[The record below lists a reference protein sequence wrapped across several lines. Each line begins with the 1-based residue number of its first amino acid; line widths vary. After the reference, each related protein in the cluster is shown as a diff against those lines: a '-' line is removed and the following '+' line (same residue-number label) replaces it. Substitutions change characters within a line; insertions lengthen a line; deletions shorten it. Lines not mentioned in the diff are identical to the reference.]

1 MKKRAWLSIFLVL
14 VLGISFVAPV
24 ALAEDTIKIGGIA
37 SLSGGAAAYGQA
49 IQKGVNLYIK
59 QLNAQ
64 GGIDG
69 KKIEVFWEDD
79 RGEPTDGVNAFNKL
93 VDNDGVVAIIGAV
106 ISRVTLSIV
115 PYANDIGIP
124 MITAS
129 STAEAVTLGN
139 PSVFRTCFIDNFQ
152 AVIMARYAKD
162 EGYSK
167 VAIMYDNGED
177 YSKGLYDNFIAEAAV
192 LGLDIVAT
200 ESAAFSDVD
209 FKTQLTNIKN
219 SNPNAVFLPYYGEQ
233 AALILNQAKQI
244 GLDVKFLGADG
255 LSNVVETITDKTL
268 LTNMTY
274 SDHFSIQSDSQ
285 LAKEFVEAY
294 KAEYNEE
301 PNISFSATGYDAAL
315 VLAEALK
322 KGSTKY
328 EDVVAAV
335 RATNIDA
342 VSGKISFDEI
352 NNPIKSAFITTFDEQ
367 GNKVFVKVQNP

>member
-1 MKKRAWLSIFLVL
+1 
-14 VLGISFVAPV
+14 
-24 ALAEDTIKIGGIA
+24 
-37 SLSGGAAAYGQA
+37 
-49 IQKGVNLYIK
+49 
-59 QLNAQ
+59 
-64 GGIDG
+64 
-69 KKIEVFWEDD
+69 
-79 RGEPTDGVNAFNKL
+79 
-93 VDNDGVVAIIGAV
+93 
-106 ISRVTLSIV
+106 
-115 PYANDIGIP
+115 
-124 MITAS
+124 
-129 STAEAVTLGN
+129 
-139 PSVFRTCFIDNFQ
+139 
-152 AVIMARYAKD
+152 MARYAKD

>member
-24 ALAEDTIKIGGIA
+24 ALAEDTIKVGGIA
-37 SLSGGAAAYGQA
+37 VLSGDAAVYGQA
-49 IQKGVNLYIK
+49 VKKGVDLYIS

-69 KKIEVFWEDD
+69 KKVEVIWEDD
-79 RGEPTDGVNAFNKL
+79 RGEATDGINAFNKL

-106 ISRVTLSIV
+106 LTRVTLPV
-115 PYANDIGIP
+115 AQYATDIGIP

-129 STAEAVTLGN
+129 STAESVTLGN

-152 AVIMARYAKD
+152 AVIMARYTKE

-167 VAIMYDNGED
+167 VAIMYDNGDD
-177 YSKGLYDNFIAEAAV
+177 YSKGLYDNFVAEAAV
-192 LGLDIVAT
+192 QGLDIVAT
-200 ESAAFSDVD
+200 ESASFSDVD
-209 FKTQLTNIKN
+209 FRTQLTTIKN
-219 SNPNAVFLPYYGEQ
+219 SNPDVVFLPFYGAQ
-233 AALILNQAKQI
+233 ASLILTQAKEL
-244 GLDVKFLGADG
+244 GLNVKFLGADG
-255 LSNVVETITDKTL
+255 ISDIVDAITDKSL

-274 SDHFSIQSDSQ
+274 SDHFSTQADSQ
-285 LAKEFVEAY
+285 LAKDFVAAF

-301 PNISFSATGYDAAL
+301 PSVSFSATGYDAAL

-328 EDVVAAV
+328 EDVAAAI
-335 RATNIDA
+335 RETDIDA
-342 VSGKISFDEI
+342 VSGKISFDEN